1 MYIYTVKTNNVHHQI
16 VSLLAPEDV
25 DSGGLPSL
33 SILGTLS
40 ESNLQ
45 TINLDNF
52 VANPDFIDFM
62 HSVISNFAPDSHHL
76 TAEAQQ
82 QNNGWI
88 YIIDGRCASL
98 KEDVSPEDI
107 IGAFE
112 VKEGKII
119 TESYQKNNNHL
130 IFSHNGF
137 FKLEA
142 TLETHLLEETRKFL
156 NAHG

>member
-1 MYIYTVKTNNVHHQI
+1 MYVYTVQKNNNHHQI

-25 DSGGLPSL
+25 DSGGLPSV

-40 ESNLQ
+40 ESNSQ
-45 TINLDNF
+45 DITLDNF

-62 HSVISNFAPDSHHL
+62 HNIVANFAPDSHQL

-82 QNNGWI
+82 QNHGWI
-88 YIIDGRCASL
+88 YIIDGRYDSQ

-107 IGAFE
+107 IGTFE
-112 VKEGKII
+112 VKEGKIL
-119 TESYQKNNNHL
+119 TESYQRNNNHL
-130 IFSHNGF
+130 IFSQNGF

-142 TLETHLLEETRKFL
+142 TLETHLLEETRKIL
-156 NAHG
+156 N